1 LFLTTLPNS
10 MNYSW
15 MSIVVL
21 TVFSY
26 TPATLAQTTF
36 SQPDAHGDYYTNVA
50 PIQGTLPEGSKLQRG
65 SLWQV
70 VSSELNCHRRPH
82 IESAPVRQFKRG
94 DVLQAE
100 VGRGGADEVLIN
112 ARATDGKP
120 WMWVRAENFRLN
132 DACYVRA
139 NRRYIKPY
147 EN

>member
-1 LFLTTLPNS
+1 

-15 MSIVVL
+15 MPIVVL
-21 TVFSY
+21 TVSSS
-26 TPATLAQTTF
+26 TPVMLAQTTF
-36 SQPDAHGDYYTNVA
+36 PQPDANGDYYTNVS

-70 VSSELNCHRRPH
+70 ISAELSCHRRPQ
-82 IESAPVRQFKRG
+82 INSAIVRQFKRG

-120 WMWVRAENFRLN
+120 WMWVRAKTFRLN

-139 NRRYIKPY
+139 NRRYIQPY